1 MKYIKMIIPVLAG
14 ILLISCN
21 STQVISSYKDEKAP
35 VKEYQKILVL
45 GIFQQKER
53 AFRQETENQL
63 ASKLKS
69 LGYNAVTAMDEYGPK
84 AFDKVPED
92 QIAERVR
99 SGGFDAVITTAVLDK
114 KNQQNYNQG
123 NVTYQPVGVTY
134 NRFGKYYSTIYDRV
148 YEPGYY
154 TTSTDYILET
164 NFYDGPS
171 GNLVASV
178 QTKSYDPSSAEALA
192 HDNSKRIIR
201 DLQDNAIIRKK

>member
-1 MKYIKMIIPVLAG
+1 MKYIKMVIPVLAG

-35 VKEYQKILVL
+35 INDYHKILVL
-45 GIFQQKER
+45 GIFQQKDR
-53 AFRQETENQL
+53 AARQETETQL
-63 ASKLKS
+63 ATRLNA

-92 QIAERVR
+92 QIADRVKA
-99 SGGFDAVITTAVLDK
+99 GGYDAVITTAVLDK
-114 KNQQNYNQG
+114 KKQQNYNPG
-123 NVTYQPVGVTY
+123 NVSYQPVGVTY

-164 NFYDGPS
+164 NFYDGPTGTLIS
-171 GNLVASV
+171 SV
-178 QTKSYDPSSAEALA
+178 QTQAYDPSSAEALA
-192 HDNSKRIIR
+192 HDNSKRIIK
-201 DLQDNAIIRKK
+201 DLQQNAILRKK